1 MNLSEYPSDDLR
13 VWLCTGP
20 HGWRYI
26 YYVRCWLYTVLSRFH
41 DLGELHRMIRRQL
54 TRIFI
59 LVVHAQP
66 LNKINFL

>member
-41 DLGELHRMIRRQL
+41 DLGELHRMIR
-54 TRIFI
+54 
-59 LVVHAQP
+59 
-66 LNKINFL
+66 